1 MYYLVFRMDFENAL
15 FRTGMAIWK
24 LDVKSVIVTT
34 RDLHQSDVTE
44 SQANADAKKVSQD
57 CGVMCVRK
65 ATLTSLT
72 SVSKP
77 NAYGFMGNYFHFT
90 FSQIYHLHPKMN

>member
-1 MYYLVFRMDFENAL
+1 
-15 FRTGMAIWK
+15 MAIWK

-34 RDLHQSDVTE
+34 RVLHQSDVTQ
-44 SQANADAKKVSQD
+44 SQVNVDAKKVSQD
-57 CGVMCVRK
+57 CGVMCVKK

-77 NAYGFMGNYFHFT
+77 NAYMGSSENIFILNSAQY
-90 FSQIYHLHPKMN
+90 ILCIPNELKRLH

>member
-1 MYYLVFRMDFENAL
+1 
-15 FRTGMAIWK
+15 MAIWK

-34 RDLHQSDVTE
+34 RVLHQRDVTQL
-44 SQANADAKKVSQD
+44 QANAGAKKVSQD

-72 SVSKP
+72 SVSKL
-77 NAYGFMGNYFHFT
+77 NAYGFMGKYLLFELRP
-90 FSQIYHLHPKMN
+90 IYSLHPKLN